1 MEGQFIEWFFALRV
15 WVGGRGLMFGGAYKW
30 RVLFSEF
37 YGMSL
42 FNNAVLS
49 KYDL

>member
-1 MEGQFIEWFFALRV
+1 M
-15 WVGGRGLMFGGAYKW
+15 GGGGRRGLMFGGTYKW
-30 RVLFSEF
+30 RGLFSEF

-42 FNNAVLS
+42 FNNGVLS